1 MKPTQQLNKPACHS
15 KGQGV
20 VEYAGALAVA
30 AVLVG
35 SVVASGGG
43 DFSTLF
49 QAALNNA
56 METIQGLLP

>member
-1 MKPTQQLNKPACHS
+1 MKKTYTNRLYGV

-30 AVLVG
+30 AILVG
-35 SVVASGGG
+35 SVIASGGG

-49 QAALNNA
+49 QTALNNA
-56 METIQGLLP
+56 MTTIQGLLPS